1 MNNSST
7 TEQNISQQSME
18 TVYTLL
24 PIASIIVLTNGLV
37 FVLFYKSKV
46 LRTPSNVFLLGLAIC
61 DFLTG
66 AVNIPYFVA
75 FSLSIVPRTSPMF
88 SGFAEWL
95 FVTHLLLAISGAYHI
110 LVITADKY
118 LAIVQP
124 LKHYLMS
131 KKTAL
136 KLLTAIWLVSGFI
149 ATIHFAWGME
159 QILYDVVH
167 RAICLI
173 LVFLFP
179 YVFMIYAYTV
189 MFKAVMDRNKS
200 SRLCRNVRRLQNKIR
215 KDKKC
220 ILIFSIMAF
229 IYLCCW
235 LPYFTIMLIVSIKSF
250 TKSSDF
256 SGVSRAAA
264 PVAIT
269 KYITSAINPLLYTFF
284 KRDFWLALRSF
295 FVSKRKS
302 GSMMRNFSVTYVS
315 LIRPS
320 KLSRSD
326 SRCFADSTR
335 TIRLLESPEIPCA
348 GFEWD
353 EKRFLYVSSV

>member
-7 TEQNISQQSME
+7 TEQNFSPQSME

-37 FVLFYKSKV
+37 FVLFYKSKA

-75 FSLSIVPRTSPMF
+75 FSLSIVPPTSPMY
-88 SGFAEWL
+88 SDFAHWL
-95 FVTHLLLAISGAYHI
+95 FVTHMLLAISAAYHI

-136 KLLTAIWLVSGFI
+136 KVLTAIWVVSGFI
-149 ATIHFAWGME
+149 ATIQFAWGTAE
-159 QILYDVVH
+159 ILYDIVYK
-167 RAICLI
+167 AICLI
-173 LVFLFP
+173 LVFFFP

-200 SRLCRNVRRLQNKIR
+200 SRLCRNVRRLQKKIR

-235 LPYFTIMLIVSIKSF
+235 LPYFTIMLIVSIKRY
-250 TKSSDF
+250 TKSNDF
-256 SGVSRAAA
+256 AGVSRAAA
-264 PVAIT
+264 PVLIT
-269 KYITSAINPLLYTFF
+269 RYITSAINPLLYTFF
-284 KRDFWLALRSF
+284 KRDFWLSLRSF

-302 GSMMRNFSVTYVS
+302 GSMLRNFSLTYVS
-315 LIRPS
+315 IIRRS
-320 KLSRSD
+320 RMSRSD
-326 SRCFADSTR
+326 SCCTADSTR
-335 TIRLLESPEIPCA
+335 TSHLLESPEIPCA
-348 GFEWD
+348 GFERD
-353 EKRFLYVSSV
+353 EKRFHYVSSV